1 LLAIAA
7 GAVVHWALHRVRVV
21 VGHESDENN
30 VNQDVWVTVT
40 VTASIVPLRR
50 YANPFVIP
58 RIEAVASMQ
67 EARMIS
73 SVVSE
78 YTGGKKSESEDG

>member
-1 LLAIAA
+1 
-7 GAVVHWALHRVRVV
+7 
-21 VGHESDENN
+21 
-30 VNQDVWVTVT
+30 VT

-67 EARMIS
+67 EARMIP

-78 YTGGKKSESEDG
+78 YTGGKESESEDG